1 MKGGVI
7 MSTETGHIPAAT
19 PADWVSGPQ
28 QGKWTYKDYA
38 ALPDDGNRYEVLD
51 GVLYMAPSPDRWHQ
65 ETSGAIFYYLYAAVH
80 LAGSGKVYSGPF
92 DVILDAK
99 NTFQPDVLVVLNNH
113 LDRIKKHGVVGV
125 PDLVVEIASPSTA
138 RIDLSEKFRAYA
150 SAGAPEYWIVNP
162 GSRTVEVFVLQ
173 NGTYHSLGIYYGPA
187 VLPSR
192 IVPGLNVKVEQFF
205 PYTP

>member
-7 MSTETGHIPAAT
+7 MSTERGHILAAT

-28 QGKWTYKDYA
+28 QGKWTYEDYA

-65 ETSGAIFYYLYAAVH
+65 KASGAIFYHLYAAVQ
-80 LAGSGKVYSGPF
+80 LTGLGEVYSGPF
-92 DVILDAK
+92 DVILDDK
-99 NTFQPDVLVVLNNH
+99 NTYQPDVLVVLNKH
-113 LDRIKKHGVVGV
+113 LDRVTKHGVVGA
-125 PDLVVEIASPSTA
+125 PDLAVEIASPSTA
-138 RIDLSEKFRAYA
+138 RIDLSEKFQAYA
-150 SAGAPEYWIVNP
+150 AAGVPEYWIVIP

-173 NGTYHSLGIYYGPA
+173 QGAYHSLGIYYGPA

-192 IVPGLNVKVEQFF
+192 IVPGLQVKVEQFF